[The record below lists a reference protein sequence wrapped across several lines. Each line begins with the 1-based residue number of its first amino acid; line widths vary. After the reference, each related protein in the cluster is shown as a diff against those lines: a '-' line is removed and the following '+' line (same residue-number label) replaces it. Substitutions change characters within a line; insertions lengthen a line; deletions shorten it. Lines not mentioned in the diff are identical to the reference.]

1 MKVQQASD
9 LPAQRVLRELFERFR
24 TASGSG
30 KRRAVDQRRFDKAL
44 ASAHPQKEQDSIL
57 PGIEVTYLDL

>member
-9 LPAQRVLRELFERFR
+9 FPAQRVLRDLLERFR
-24 TASGSG
+24 ASSSSG
-30 KRRAVDQRRFDKAL
+30 KQRAADERRLEKAL
-44 ASAHPQKEQDSIL
+44 ACAHACKEQDSVL